1 MRIKTTST
9 LAAVVVSTIALLAQ
23 SPGVHPLSGRQFA
36 GVMGYQG
43 AAWLDREERDVEEEP
58 DRALDAIRIAK
69 GSTVADVGAGSG
81 YMTMRMARRVGPEGR
96 VYATDIQ
103 PQMLAML
110 RERLQKERITNV
122 TPVQGA
128 VDDPRLPPDTL
139 DLILLVD
146 VYHEFS
152 QPQQMLRGMRAALK
166 PGGRLVL
173 LEYKKEDPSIPIR
186 PEHKMSVAEAR
197 TEVEAEGFKLG
208 RVDDSLPRQHVLIF
222 TKR

>member
-1 MRIKTTST
+1 MRTKTTST
-9 LAAVVVSTIALLAQ
+9 LAAVVVATIAVLAQ

-110 RERLQKERITNV
+110 RTRLEREKITNV
-122 TPVQGA
+122 VPVLGA
-128 VDDPRLPPDTL
+128 MDEIRHCPAACLALSISTAASNIGAGMIVPRT
-139 DLILLVD
+139 
-146 VYHEFS
+146 
-152 QPQQMLRGMRAALK
+152 RG
-166 PGGRLVL
+166 
-173 LEYKKEDPSIPIR
+173 
-186 PEHKMSVAEAR
+186 
-197 TEVEAEGFKLG
+197 
-208 RVDDSLPRQHVLIF
+208 
-222 TKR
+222 